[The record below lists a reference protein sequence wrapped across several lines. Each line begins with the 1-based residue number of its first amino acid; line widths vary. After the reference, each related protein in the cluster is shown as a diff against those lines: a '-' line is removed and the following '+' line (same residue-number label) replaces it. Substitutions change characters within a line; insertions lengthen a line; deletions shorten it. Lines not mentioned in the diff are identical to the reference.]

1 MTNHSAGAD
10 DGDLPRGSWSP
21 TFQRHSLADM
31 SESGLDRAGFRQP
44 SFGRVLREWRNSR
57 GMSQLA
63 LSLQAGVSSRHLSYM
78 ETGRASPSR
87 DMVLTLA
94 IALEMPLRDRNAFL
108 QAAGFAPM
116 YRETPLDAG
125 PMGPVRDAVSLLLRS
140 TEPNPTFVVNR
151 RYDVVDANDTGRW
164 LIETFTE
171 DLASFSLPYNFGR
184 LLVSTSGM
192 RKYVE
197 NWADVARKVLGR
209 LNRELG
215 GAHTRDAADEAL
227 LHAIGPSLA
236 EIGVAPGPT
245 DALPLL
251 VPVRLSRSPLAV
263 RLFTTIATL
272 GTPLD
277 VTLQELR
284 IEMLF
289 PADAETKQM
298 IEQRAR

>member
-1 MTNHSAGAD
+1 
-10 DGDLPRGSWSP
+10 
-21 TFQRHSLADM
+21 
-31 SESGLDRAGFRQP
+31 
-44 SFGRVLREWRNSR
+44 
-57 GMSQLA
+57 MSQLA

-108 QAAGFAPM
+108 HAAGFAPM
-116 YRETPLDAG
+116 YRETPLDAS
-125 PMGPVRDAVSLLLRS
+125 PMGPVRDAVDLLLRS
-140 TEPNPTFVVNR
+140 TEPNPSFVVNR
-151 RYDVVDANDTGRW
+151 RYDVLDANDTGRW
-164 LIETFTE
+164 LLETFTE
-171 DLASFSLPYNFGR
+171 DLASFSAPHNFGR
-184 LLVSTSGM
+184 LLVSTIGM

-215 GAHTRDAADEAL
+215 GAHTRDASDEAL
-227 LHAIGPSLA
+227 LQAIGPTLA
-236 EIGVAPGPT
+236 EIGVSPNPA

-251 VPVRLSRSPLAV
+251 VPVRLSRPPLTV

-298 IEQRAR
+298 LAERQRH